1 MYPVIHKMGLSR
13 NYLRQLTPCLLMF
26 LLLVCSSIQQV
37 AAAQNSDLTKNTP
50 KAINYNNF
58 YLVTWDTKSITD
70 RKAFDALLSEQAGSL
85 LKLWKAGKIENVYI
99 DPKPTDQ
106 TGHRVGTVAFFV
118 RATTPETADAVLAEM
133 PFVKKRIVNYNLKE
147 VGAFWLGRP
156 EDLGIGTN
164 D

>member
-1 MYPVIHKMGLSR
+1 MYSVIHKMELSR
-13 NYLRQLTPCLLMF
+13 IHLKQLFPCFLML
-26 LLLVCSSIQQV
+26 LLLVGTSIQQ
-37 AAAQNSDLTKNTP
+37 AEAAQNSGLTKTTP

-106 TGHRVGTVAFFV
+106 AGHRVGTVAFFV
-118 RATTPETADAVLAEM
+118 RATTPEAASAVLAEM
-133 PFVKKRIVNYNLKE
+133 PFVKKRIVNYNLEE

-156 EDLGIGTN
+156 EDLSIGTN